1 MFSIG
6 SDSASH
12 GWIATFAFFDFQRH
26 FFLRMTILSSQA
38 TLANAEVLLP
48 RFTDLLGEM
57 KYEDRGIFFS
67 ELLFLWATV
76 GELQPR
82 QVVESGRARGL
93 STAALA
99 KLFPTCRIVSLE
111 FEPDHPDA
119 AFAEQALAAAS
130 NIALLYGNANAL
142 LPELLLPGDVALID
156 GPKGMGA
163 VVLALR
169 ALATGKPEA
178 VFIHDMY
185 KGQAAR
191 EVLDRRVPGV
201 FFSDDPAFVA
211 RFRNLDELVWS
222 DKRRSRQDEKYGDS
236 AGRSYGPTLACI
248 PRQTSFNYAA
258 LADALSRV
266 SALKRLKRS
275 WKRMTGRHDSA

>member
-1 MFSIG
+1 
-6 SDSASH
+6 
-12 GWIATFAFFDFQRH
+12 
-26 FFLRMTILSSQA
+26 MTIFSSKT
-38 TLANAEVLLP
+38 TLTKAEVLLP
-48 RFTDLLGEM
+48 RFTELLREM

-99 KLFPTCRIVSLE
+99 KLFPMCRIVSVE

-119 AFAEQALAAAS
+119 AFAEQTLAAAP

-191 EVLDRRVPGV
+191 EVLDRRVPEV

-211 RFRNLDELVWS
+211 RFRHLDELVWS
-222 DKRRSRQDEKYGDS
+222 DKRRSRQDEKYGDI

-248 PRQTSFNYAA
+248 PRQTSFNYAT

-275 WKRMTGRHDSA
+275 WKRMTGRHDRT